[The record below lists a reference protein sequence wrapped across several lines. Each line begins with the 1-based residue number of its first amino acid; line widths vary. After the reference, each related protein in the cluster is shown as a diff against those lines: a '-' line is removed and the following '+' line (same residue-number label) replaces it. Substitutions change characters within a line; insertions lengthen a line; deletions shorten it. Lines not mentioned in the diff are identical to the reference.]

1 MSRTSREYSHKRNDS
16 NAPQG
21 NKINKNDG
29 EKNGLSE
36 KKIISNTISKH
47 KSQPMNDSLINNIL
61 DYFKEIK
68 KQKEDDEEN
77 RLLTISY
84 LIDPNKNISK
94 EERLHKHEGISCSKC
109 KIKNIKGNRYM
120 CKECPYY
127 NLCFICEFVNYFDEN
142 PHEHDFIKIRDEKD
156 LNKIKGDYRFKMSF
170 NKNEISMTKNDVY
183 ELNFENIG
191 EKDWPKETL
200 VVCLKDNSDCEFD
213 NTLIGKVESHKKKSV
228 NIKMKNMKFTNN
240 ICHCIFTLKAKER
253 NNRDIKFL
261 FPSEINIIKSK

>member
-1 MSRTSREYSHKRNDS
+1 MSLTSIENSNKRNDS
-16 NAPQG
+16 NTHKG
-21 NKINKNDG
+21 NKINKNDD
-29 EKNGLSE
+29 EKKGILE
-36 KKIISNTISKH
+36 KKIISNTISKY
-47 KSQPMNDSLINNIL
+47 KTQPKNDSFIKNIL
-61 DYFKEIK
+61 EYFEEIK
-68 KQKEDDEEN
+68 KQKVDDEKN
-77 RLLTISY
+77 RLITVSY
-84 LIDPNKNISK
+84 LIDPNENISEK
-94 EERLHKHEGISCSKC
+94 ERLYKHEGISCSKC

-127 NLCFICEFVNYFDEN
+127 NLCFICEFVNYYDEN
-142 PHEHDFIKIRDEKD
+142 PHEHDFIKIRTEKD

-170 NKNEISMTKNDVY
+170 NKNEISMTKNDIY

-191 EKDWPKETL
+191 EKDWPKETK

-213 NTLIGKVESHKKKSV
+213 DTLIGKVESHKKMTV

-240 ICHCIFTLKAKER
+240 ICHCTFTLKAKDR